1 MSEITSTTSSTS
13 STITELV
20 NTQIYEYGGDIA
32 FAVIDAIILTI
43 TFVILLFR
51 LFLLFDGNLTKA
63 QADGFFITCCVTS
76 ILLLILLMFSAIS
89 YKKSKDNIKPNSNEN
104 SINEKEI
111 YRIFTI
117 FNSVFFSLSF
127 FTFLNALLYKFS
139 IF

>member
-1 MSEITSTTSSTS
+1 MSETNS
-13 STITELV
+13 TELV
-20 NTQIYEYGGDIA
+20 NTQIYEYGGNIA
-32 FAVIDAIILTI
+32 FAVINGI
-43 TFVILLFR
+43 TVFVTFIFLLFR
-51 LFLLFDGNLTKA
+51 GIIALDSGLEKE
-63 QADGFFITCCVTS
+63 QAKIFSIAFGIIS

-127 FTFLNALLYKFS
+127 FTFLNALLYKF
-139 IF
+139 